1 MIGTRTF
8 RLALA
13 PVVILTTGACFATR
27 NDLRIVH
34 ADLQAM
40 RAERLAADSAAQRQL
55 DQIAQSLAGVTQAV
69 AAIAA
74 LSDSVHAN
82 GAAINR
88 LRNDSREDLQAIR
101 QQLIMIQEL
110 TGQSQRRI
118 QELRAEM
125 EQRAAELAVPVPVP
139 TPPAPA
145 AGATGN
151 PGAGTPAR
159 DTSRRGSTGTTA
171 PAQTPPTTAPQP
183 APGPAQLY
191 QMGQDQLRRGSVSA
205 ARAAFLQLLDRH
217 PQSDLAPAALYG
229 VAETWADEGNG
240 RNADSVYALVVE
252 RYPRSEQ
259 APNALYKRASAAR
272 AVGQT
277 QQAMTLYRQI
287 VTQYPRSDAALLA
300 QEYLR
305 ERP

>member
-1 MIGTRTF
+1 VIGTRIL

-40 RAERLAADSAAQRQL
+40 RVERVAADSVVQEMISEVSR
-55 DQIAQSLAGVTQAV
+55 DLARV
-69 AAIAA
+69 ADALAT
-74 LSDSVHAN
+74 LSDSSRAHGTN
-82 GAAINR
+82 LYR
-88 LRNDSREDLQAIR
+88 LRNDVREDLQAIR

-125 EQRAAELAVPVPVP
+125 EQRAAELAAPVPAD
-139 TPPAPA
+139 TSDSAATPA
-145 AGATGN
+145 A
-151 PGAGTPAR
+151 P
-159 DTSRRGSTGTTA
+159 
-171 PAQTPPTTAPQP
+171 P

-205 ARAAFLQLLDRH
+205 ARAVFTQLLDRY
-217 PQSDLAPAALYG
+217 PSSDLAPPALYG

-240 RNADSVYALVVE
+240 RAADSVYALVVE
-252 RYPRSEQ
+252 RYPQSEQ

-272 AVGQT
+272 ATGQT
-277 QQAMTLYRQI
+277 QQAMALYRQI
-287 VTQYPRSDAALLA
+287 VAQYPRSDAALLA

>member
-1 MIGTRTF
+1 MIGTRIF

-40 RAERLAADSAAQRQL
+40 RAERVAADSVVQEMVSDVSRDLARVADALATLADSSRAQ
-55 DQIAQSLAGVTQAV
+55 GVN
-69 AAIAA
+69 
-74 LSDSVHAN
+74 LH
-82 GAAINR
+82 R
-88 LRNDSREDLQAIR
+88 LRNDVREDLQSIG

-125 EQRAAELAVPVPVP
+125 EQRAAELAAPVP
-139 TPPAPA
+139 ADSSRPA
-145 AGATGN
+145 AA
-151 PGAGTPAR
+151 A
-159 DTSRRGSTGTTA
+159 A
-171 PAQTPPTTAPQP
+171 PP

-205 ARAAFLQLLDRH
+205 ARAVFTQLLDRY
-217 PQSDLAPAALYG
+217 PDSDLAPQALYG

-240 RNADSVYALVVE
+240 RSADSVYALVVE

-272 AVGQT
+272 ATGQT
-277 QQAMTLYRQI
+277 EQAMALYRQI
-287 VTQYPRSDAALLA
+287 VAQYPRSDAALLA
-300 QEYLR
+300 QEFLR

>member
-1 MIGTRTF
+1 MIGTRIF

-40 RAERLAADSAAQRQL
+40 RAERVAADSVVQEMVSDVSRDLARVADALATLADSSRAQ
-55 DQIAQSLAGVTQAV
+55 GVN
-69 AAIAA
+69 
-74 LSDSVHAN
+74 LH
-82 GAAINR
+82 R
-88 LRNDSREDLQAIR
+88 LRNDVREDLQSIG

-125 EQRAAELAVPVPVP
+125 EQRAAELAA
-139 TPPAPA
+139 PAPSDTGA
-145 AGATGN
+145 AA
-151 PGAGTPAR
+151 A
-159 DTSRRGSTGTTA
+159 A
-171 PAQTPPTTAPQP
+171 PP

-205 ARAAFLQLLDRH
+205 ARAVFTQLLDRY
-217 PQSDLAPAALYG
+217 PSSDLAPQALYG

-240 RNADSVYALVVE
+240 RAADSVYALVVE

-272 AVGQT
+272 ATGQT
-277 QQAMTLYRQI
+277 EQAMALYRQI
-287 VTQYPRSDAALLA
+287 VAQYPRSDAALLA
-300 QEYLR
+300 QEFLR